1 MQIKDIAEVIS
12 GYTFRKAME
21 PNKNGNMFVF
31 QAKNIVQG
39 EPFTKI
45 KDLTKI
51 LYEVAGHTN
60 FLKENDVVIVARG
73 MKSGSFRTTV
83 FKLKDQD
90 IIASSS
96 VHIIRINSNK
106 ILPEYLSYYLN
117 SQQGQKDLSG
127 EISGSYIGALPRKN
141 LSEIKIPIPDLKK
154 QKAIINLYENIKEQE
169 KITATKI
176 KIKENIINTT
186 FKNLINK

>member
-51 LYEVAGHTN
+51 LYEVVSHTN

-90 IIASSS
+90 VIASSS

-117 SQQGQKDLSG
+117 SQQGQKNLFG

-141 LSEIKIPIPDLKK
+141 LGEIKIPIPNLKK

-169 KITATKI
+169 KITAIKI